1 MEKTTLS
8 WENIDIAAD
17 TIAHALHDLV
27 DTKNIV
33 VMSPHY
39 GGWPVAAITI
49 NKLRHWLNDDKFKP
63 TVLTESELTR
73 HFLVPLL
80 SHKHIVIFDDVLDT
94 GKVINGIIWRIIHEC
109 ETFIPLEEIINKINA
124 KRENQIIIVFIYLHM
139 KSQQIHGFPF
149 PGSDKPCDIF

>member
-109 ETFIPLEEIINKINA
+109 ETFIPLEEILKKITICTICK
-124 KRENQIIIVFIYLHM
+124 KRESDYNCLHLFTYEIPTDTWI
-139 KSQQIHGFPF
+139 SFPWE
-149 PGSDKPCDIF
+149 